1 MDVIIHAYVEPNLK
15 KLVRNKEFDCTTCG
29 LAKRVKGIDCEEVYL
44 CRAALYDLK
53 TLACHVPANRF
64 YDMELNDICEKE

>member
-1 MDVIIHAYVEPNLK
+1 MEVIIHAYVEPNLK

-29 LAKRVKGIDCEEVYL
+29 LAKKVKGLDGEDAYL

-64 YDMELNDICEKE
+64 YDMELDDIK